1 MSGNRNEIFTPGVIL
16 FLCVA
21 GFGMLV
27 AIVMGISDGG
37 GPSFSGP
44 GSYSSYVEPKQVTLC
59 KNLKS
64 DLKSYESRMNQ
75 INKDFKDDN
84 ANIAKNDESYGEALQ
99 EIPGLNSI
107 WSDDQL
113 WVKYKSEY
121 KLILQENSYNAK
133 DDEISSYLDNIIEAL
148 SARIKFIQMQP
159 SPEKGDLS
167 DKLIGLDR
175 DSFRAQAELNKI
187 CDYQLFAG

>member
-1 MSGNRNEIFTPGVIL
+1 M
-16 FLCVA
+16 
-21 GFGMLV
+21 
-27 AIVMGISDGG
+27 
-37 GPSFSGP
+37 
-44 GSYSSYVEPKQVTLC
+44 
-59 KNLKS
+59 
-64 DLKSYESRMNQ
+64 
-75 INKDFKDDN
+75 
-84 ANIAKNDESYGEALQ
+84 
-99 EIPGLNSI
+99 
-107 WSDDQL
+107 